1 MSANISRRLSRRG
14 FLAGSS
20 ALGLVAGST
29 STPFGGRAYAQSA
42 AACQPYWRSLA
53 CNLEGPLLLPGDTRF
68 HRFAEPFNLA
78 FDTPDR
84 QPTAIALCANAGD
97 VAAAIK
103 WAAAH
108 DVNPVVRSGGHSY
121 AGYSMGAGLMID
133 VSLLT
138 TFSWD
143 GTRRQV
149 TVGSGARN
157 ADLYNVL
164 RAENRTVTHGRCPSV
179 GVAGFLLGGGIG
191 FNMRDYGV
199 ASDFLKATTIVT
211 ADGVPRQVAE
221 TSNED
226 QDLFWA
232 CRGGGGGN
240 FGINTSFT
248 LDTVEAPRVVTV
260 FSLQWKAP
268 RDDAKRIAF
277 NVMQALDAADNRLGS
292 RFNFFRDESDPR
304 VKEADR
310 QAIIDVLGQ
319 FHGSRAEAQTA
330 LGRLLS
336 LEPKTSKIKEM
347 SYWDG
352 QAFLIDW
359 DGPLRFTERSVFIPQ
374 NLDETAVNTAFDLL
388 WQYKASSNPNF
399 VADVR
404 FFQTGGAINK
414 PHPEDTAF
422 VHRDSRWLM
431 VFGLAWT
438 ADDLKDPNWLPGNRL
453 VQNQLFTKLSKYGAG
468 SYQNFIDPALKD
480 WAKAYYGIN
489 LPRLSRIKRQYD
501 PNNMFK
507 FPESIP
513 PAA

>member
-1 MSANISRRLSRRG
+1 MSANVSRRLGRRG
-14 FLAGSS
+14 FLVGSS
-20 ALGLVAGST
+20 ALGLVAGLPATCLSE
-29 STPFGGRAYAQSA
+29 RAYAQGA
-42 AACQPYWRSLA
+42 AACEPYWRSLA
-53 CNLEGPLLLPGDTRF
+53 CKLEGPLLLPGDTRF
-68 HRFAEPFNLA
+68 RRFAEPYNLA

-84 QPTAIALCANAGD
+84 QPTAIALCANAND
-97 VAAAIK
+97 VAAAIN

-108 DVNPVVRSGGHSY
+108 DVSPVVRSGGHSY

-133 VSLLT
+133 VSLLRS
-138 TFSWD
+138 FSWD
-143 GTRRQV
+143 AARRRV
-149 TVGSGARN
+149 TIGSGARN

-191 FNMRDYGV
+191 FNMRNYGV
-199 ASDFLKATTIVT
+199 ASDLLKATTIVT
-211 ADGVPRQVAE
+211 ADGVQRTVGE
-221 TSNED
+221 TRNED

-232 CRGGGGGN
+232 SRGGGGGN

-248 LDTVEAPRVVTV
+248 LDTVEARGVTV
-260 FSLQWKAP
+260 FSLQWEAA
-268 RDDAKRIAF
+268 RDAAKRIAI

-292 RFNFFRDESDPR
+292 RFNFFRNERDPG

-310 QAIIDVLGQ
+310 NAIIDVLGQ
-319 FHGSRAEAQTA
+319 FQGTGYEAQTA
-330 LGRLLS
+330 LSRLLA
-336 LEPKTSKIKEM
+336 LKPTTSRIKEV

-352 QAFLIDW
+352 QAFLLEW
-359 DGPLRFTERSVFIPQ
+359 DGPMRFTERSVFIPQ
-374 NLDETAVNTAFDLL
+374 NLDEAAISTAFDLL
-388 WQYKASSNPNF
+388 WQYKASSNPHF

-404 FFQTGGAINK
+404 FFQTGGAINN

-422 VHRDSRWLM
+422 VHRNSRWLM
-431 VFGLAWT
+431 DFGLAWA

-453 VQNQLFTKLSKYGAG
+453 VQDRLFTTLSRYGEG
-468 SYQNFIDPALKD
+468 SYQNFADPALKD

-501 PNNMFK
+501 PNNMFT
-507 FPESIP
+507 FPQSIP